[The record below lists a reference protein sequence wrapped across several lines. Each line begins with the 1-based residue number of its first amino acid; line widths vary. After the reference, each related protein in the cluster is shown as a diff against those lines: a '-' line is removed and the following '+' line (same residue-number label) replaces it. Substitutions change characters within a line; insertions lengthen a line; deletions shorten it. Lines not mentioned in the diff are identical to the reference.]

1 MKLSDLIK
9 GYRASNGLSQ
19 DDMAALSGLS
29 KPYISML
36 ENEKNTKTGKPIVPS
51 LHTLQK
57 LSHAMNME
65 LDDMIKKIDDDTV
78 ISISEIP
85 SPKKKLCS
93 MNCTS
98 HEKEILR
105 KYRCLPAPVQ
115 GAVDAMIDAQYA
127 LACPRVKN
135 EEEIS

>member
-1 MKLSDLIK
+1 MPVKITSLRSPTCCRPSVEASERTHRSAVHKIEIGGVDLPISK
-9 GYRASNGLSQ
+9 VQKFA
-19 DDMAALSGLS
+19 DALCVSPAYLMGWEEDS
-29 KPYISML
+29 EP
-36 ENEKNTKTGKPIVPS
+36 PI
-51 LHTLQK
+51 
-57 LSHAMNME
+57 
-65 LDDMIKKIDDDTV
+65 
-78 ISISEIP
+78 
-85 SPKKKLCS
+85 
-93 MNCTS
+93 TS